1 MSYNKISEKLRRQF
15 EEIVGKA
22 YCFNDKEIIWTYAF
36 GGSIFEIDWMPELIL
51 IPQNRNQVSDILKL
65 ANKKK
70 IPVTPRGSGTS
81 LSAGSQTPVEVR
93 SLTSA

>member
-22 YCFNDKEIIWTYAF
+22 YCFNEKEIIWTYAF
-36 GGSIFEIDWMPELIL
+36 GGAIFEKEWMPELIL
-51 IPQNRNQVSDILKL
+51 MPQNSEQVARILKL

-70 IPVTPRGSGTS
+70 IPVTPRGTGTS
-81 LSAGSQTPVEVR
+81 LSGESF
-93 SLTSA
+93 